1 MKVLITGSHGF
12 VGTNLI
18 RAFEGRHEVIRWD
31 IRSNA
36 PLPEVDAVVHLAGK
50 AHDTKH
56 LTQPDV
62 YFQVNTELTK
72 KIYEQFLQSSA
83 RRFIFFSS
91 VKAQDAD
98 TPYAQSKLAA
108 EQYLQERMPGQQPA
122 QHTYILRP
130 CLIYGPGNKA
140 NLKLLYQLV
149 SKGLPWPLA
158 VFDNRR
164 SLVSVDNVAYVVGE
178 LLSQE
183 VADGIYPVSDDE
195 AVSTNELVSIICQT
209 LHQPCRLW
217 HVPKT
222 LVRILARVGDVL
234 HLPLNSERLRK
245 LTEDYV
251 VDNTK
256 IKQALHI
263 SRMPVG
269 IREGYASAINHMK
282 NSQ

>member
-18 RAFEGRHEVIRWD
+18 RAFESRHEVIRWD
-31 IRSNA
+31 IRSND

-108 EQYLQERMPGQQPA
+108 EQYLQERMPSQQPA

-158 VFDNRR
+158 AFDNRR

-183 VADGIYPVSDDE
+183 VPDGIYPVSDDE
-195 AVSTNELVSIICQT
+195 AISTNELVSIICQT

-217 HVPKT
+217 HVLKT